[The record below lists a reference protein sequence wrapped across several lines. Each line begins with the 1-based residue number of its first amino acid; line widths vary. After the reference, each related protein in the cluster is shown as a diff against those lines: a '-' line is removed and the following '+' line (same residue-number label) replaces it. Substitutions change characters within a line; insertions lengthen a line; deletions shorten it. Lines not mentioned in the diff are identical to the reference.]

1 MKKKTVSVQGLRFT
15 GFEEDYVFQTIEK
28 TQDFY
33 ESALLRQW
41 SPLVPSPGTILD
53 VGANLGNHTL
63 FWSRFFPEAEI
74 VSLEPLPE
82 NYECLCQNVTDNALS
97 RVRPLRAAAGEK
109 EGFVRV
115 AGFNPENLGATS
127 FQYSDSGDEQTAVV
141 RTLDSVGEELRL
153 SGIGLVKID
162 TEGFELSVLRGMEGI
177 LDRDRP
183 VLWIECGPETVPGV
197 LRILKGKAYLPIRL
211 EGANL
216 LFFPEEK
223 SPEAELGTEQ
233 LLSVSLTLL
242 DKVNRYF
249 QNYETSKKW
258 LESKDRQLSSV
269 REQLS
274 RSKEEGERSSARARA
289 AEKRQEDLSA
299 QLTGISAD
307 RDRLS
312 RKLEETAEEN
322 RRLAEKASLAEREKA
337 SLTAALSRSAGELEE
352 VRQAY
357 SQLQQRCD
365 GYRARLEK
373 DAALLAEEQT
383 LLSALRRQLQQLNGQ
398 LLFARQQNAEYTEKL
413 NKVYGTW
420 YGRIALRTYKALKK
434 LKHFILRK

>member
-274 RSKEEGERSSARARA
+274 LCYYASSGFARSKRIMTVSSGIEVKDYDRALAEILHQLDLVRQGQWEPWELESARAA
-289 AEKRQEDLSA
+289 MESA
-299 QLTGISAD
+299 
-307 RDRLS
+307 
-312 RKLEETAEEN
+312 
-322 RRLAEKASLAEREKA
+322 
-337 SLTAALSRSAGELEE
+337 LTALSDSQGAMENYCLGQNALGLDETPEE
-352 VRQAY
+352 
-357 SQLQQRCD
+357 
-365 GYRARLEK
+365 
-373 DAALLAEEQT
+373 
-383 LLSALRRQLQQLNGQ
+383 LLSALQSVTRERIMAA
-398 LLFARQQNAEYTEKL
+398 ARAAHLDT
-413 NKVYGTW
+413 VYF
-420 YGRIALRTYKALKK
+420 LKGK
-434 LKHFILRK
+434 EETPC